1 METKSK
7 KPFRI
12 GRRRVFFSLKAPDA
26 KAVSVV
32 GDFNGWRPDEHPM
45 KRHETGEWKKHLF
58 LSPGRYEYK
67 FIVDGQWWEDPASEQ
82 RCPNQHGTYN
92 SVVVVEAK

>member
-1 METKSK
+1 METKVR

-26 KAVSVV
+26 KAVTVV
-32 GDFNGWRPDEHPM
+32 GDFNDWRPDAHPM

-67 FIVDGQWWEDPASEQ
+67 FIVDGQWWDDPTNEKK
-82 RCPNQHGTYN
+82 CPNQYGTCN
-92 SVVVVEAK
+92 RVLEVGEK